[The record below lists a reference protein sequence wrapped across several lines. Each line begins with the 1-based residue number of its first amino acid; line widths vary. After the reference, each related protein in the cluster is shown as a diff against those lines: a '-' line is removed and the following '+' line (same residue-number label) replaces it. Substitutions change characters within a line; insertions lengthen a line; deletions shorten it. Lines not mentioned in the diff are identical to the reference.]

1 MTLIE
6 VMIALLIFTVGVLAA
21 AAMQGTG
28 IAGIATAQQGI
39 YNSVAAG
46 NLLEHMMSLPCD
58 DASLAD
64 TDSGFFPE
72 RPDHGPHL
80 LADGRSTIEWE
91 VADDNPVP
99 GAKRIRVTVRR
110 PTKGGTTAI
119 FSYDYLRSTDFQ

>member
-6 VMIALLIFTVGVLAA
+6 VMIALLVFTVGVLAV

-28 IAGIATAQQGI
+28 LAGIGIAQRGI

-64 TDSGFFPE
+64 VDDGFFPE
-72 RPDHGPHL
+72 TPDHGPHL
-80 LADGRSTIEWE
+80 LDDGRSTIEWE
-91 VADDNPVP
+91 VADDNPLP

-110 PTKGGTTAI
+110 PTKGGTTAV
-119 FSYDYLRSTDFQ
+119 FSYEYLRSADFK